1 MLISNAIAIEKLKPE
16 IMLCGVDKFFL
27 TGVEIILESFNFWTS
42 ATSERLSVH
51 YFNDATLVDLLI
63 SMKQV
68 NASHRN
74 VIFCGAKTLSYLSG
88 MYFKTNTLILPQ
100 NISADKLKEELLFWW
115 YRYNVGIYSVICPE
129 STDVLTPTE
138 WRIIRLFCA
147 GLQTED
153 ISNIEEIKL
162 KTVSSHKRN
171 AMQKI
176 CAKTNQELFVK
187 VKLLTILK
195 VFQ

>member
-1 MLISNAIAIEKLKPE
+1 
-16 IMLCGVDKFFL
+16 MLCGVDKFFL
-27 TGVEIILESFNFWTS
+27 IGVEIILESFDFWTS
-42 ATSERLSVH
+42 TTSERLSIH

-68 NASHRN
+68 NTSHRN
-74 VIFCGAKTLSYLSG
+74 VIFCGEKTYYYLSG

-100 NISADKLKEELLFWW
+100 TISADKLREELLFWW
-115 YRYNVGIYSVICPE
+115 YRCNVGIYSVICPE
-129 STDVLTPTE
+129 SNDVLTPTE

-147 GLQTED
+147 GLQAED
-153 ISNIEEIKL
+153 ISNIEEIKI

-171 AMQKI
+171 AMHKI
-176 CAKTNQELFVK
+176 CAKTNQLLYVK

-195 VFQ
+195 AFQ